1 MEGRWGQPLGSGMGD
16 PAQPSSGRRGRAMAG
31 NSGAT
36 ATAAFPWQPP
46 VSSPSTPRARWPI
59 RCWNGRSAPSWHPA
73 RYGHAHPTN
82 AQLSGAR
89 GGIIQKFGFGRT
101 RWSTPV
107 FRTAVR
113 FRSAPFSPL
122 PPCREP
128 IQGLQ
133 WFRRGARR
141 MTEACSVRANP

>member
-1 MEGRWGQPLGSGMGD
+1 MGGTAGIWHGRPCPNPPPDEGGEQSPGTPGPPPRPLSHGSRLS
-16 PAQPSSGRRGRAMAG
+16 PALQHPKRGGPSVAG
-31 NSGAT
+31 T
-36 ATAAFPWQPP
+36 AELLPP
-46 VSSPSTPRARWPI
+46 GP
-59 RCWNGRSAPSWHPA
+59 PA
-73 RYGHAHPTN
+73 RYGHAHPTHPR
-82 AQLSGAR
+82 LSGAR
-89 GGIIQKFGFGRT
+89 GGTIQKFGFGRT

-128 IQGLQ
+128 NQGLQ